1 MSFLIF
7 AQNYVRLMKRLNLLF
22 ACCFVA
28 LIATNCSTPPKQK
41 EIDLLY
47 EFKAFSLDKYSIPA
61 TIMLPDETSSIGAS
75 TQTQV
80 EHEEGDFKWEVQQ
93 GPNFKFRI
101 DDWGDDEQILEAEKE
116 KIKSIH
122 FYDINYLKN
131 TSDLLVYER
140 KLNVNGSKNA
150 PKDVGKEHIT
160 YHIFFM
166 KKIKG
171 IVYTFKS
178 SDEGVPKKIIEL
190 LQASFQ
196 SIREH

>member
-1 MSFLIF
+1 MDRSNFL
-7 AQNYVRLMKRLNLLF
+7 L
-22 ACCFVA
+22 ACCFVTFF
-28 LIATNCSTPPKQK
+28 LTNCSSPTNQK

-47 EFKAFSLDKYSIPA
+47 EFKAFSLTKFAIPA

-75 TQTQV
+75 TQTIV
-80 EHEEGDFKWEVQQ
+80 AHEEGDYKWEVQQ

-122 FYDINYLKN
+122 FYSINYLKN
-131 TSDLLVYER
+131 TSDLLVYKR
-140 KLNVNGSKNA
+140 KLNVKGN
-150 PKDVGKEHIT
+150 KDAAKDIGKEHIT

-196 SIREH
+196 SLREH

>member
-1 MSFLIF
+1 MNRLFLVCVC
-7 AQNYVRLMKRLNLLF
+7 Y
-22 ACCFVA
+22 
-28 LIATNCSTPPKQK
+28 IAAFILTNCSTPPKQK

-47 EFKAFSLDKYSIPA
+47 EFKAFPLDKFAIPA

-75 TQTQV
+75 TQTMV
-80 EHEEGDFKWEVQQ
+80 THEDGDFKWEVQQ
-93 GPNFKFRI
+93 GPNFQFRI

-131 TSDLLVYER
+131 TQNLLVYER
-140 KLNVNGSKNA
+140 KLNVSGSKNT

-160 YHIFFM
+160 FHIFFM

-178 SDEGVPKKIIEL
+178 SDEGVPKRIIEL
-190 LQASFQ
+190 LEASFQ

>member
-1 MSFLIF
+1 MKTINLILSVLFLSFIL
-7 AQNYVRLMKRLNLLF
+7 
-22 ACCFVA
+22 
-28 LIATNCSTPPKQK
+28 TNCSTPSKPK
-41 EIDLLY
+41 EIDLLF
-47 EFKAFSLDKYSIPA
+47 EFKVFSLDKYDIPA

-75 TQTQV
+75 TQTV
-80 EHEEGDFKWEVQQ
+80 VNHEEGDFKWEVEQ

-140 KLNVNGSKNA
+140 KLNVKGAKNA
-150 PKDVGKEHIT
+150 SKDVGKDHVT
-160 YHIFFM
+160 YHIFYM
-166 KKIKG
+166 KKING

-178 SDEGVPKKIIEL
+178 QDEGVPKKIIEL